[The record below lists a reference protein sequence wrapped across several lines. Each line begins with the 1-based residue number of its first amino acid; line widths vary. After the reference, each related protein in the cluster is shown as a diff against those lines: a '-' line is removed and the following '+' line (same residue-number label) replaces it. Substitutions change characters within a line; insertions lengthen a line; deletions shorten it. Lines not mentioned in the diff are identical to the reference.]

1 MLSGFDILLI
11 IAALTVLICGML
23 KRYRLWR
30 RGKPQSLDGNNKTI
44 RLGKVIKSVLGHQKV
59 LEDIYGGIAHLF
71 IFWGFIV
78 PLLLVVI
85 GQFRTVVDPAWAQ
98 WGSLLLDILGM
109 LALTGTGM
117 MLYKGLKDGR
127 GKKEDHLIHLWTLLA
142 ILITGFLAEGTRLKI
157 VETNFPYNL
166 LSSPVGFAISY
177 LMPASP
183 LLLKLMIRSHF
194 FLVLFF
200 IGGLPFTVMR
210 HAIAG
215 TMNLYYQEL
224 EPQGIIEHLALEG
237 ERFGTGKIDDFTW
250 KNLLF
255 TDACMSCGRCERSC
269 PAFISG
275 QPLSPRIVVREL
287 GKRMAETHA
296 IAPLDIYEQI
306 RLVNE
311 DGAFGGENIWCCT
324 TCLGCVESC
333 PVLVKH
339 PDIIVGM
346 RRHAVLTEATL
357 FPSEYKK
364 VFKNTEIFGDTLGK
378 GSLFR
383 EDWALNLNVKRIYND
398 PKVEM
403 LFWVGCMGALY
414 DERTR
419 NKTVK
424 ACRILE
430 KAGVDFGILGK
441 EERCCGDSARRM
453 GNEYLFQELAR
464 QNIQTLKKYN
474 VKKIVTFCPHGF
486 HVFKNEY
493 PQFGAD
499 FEVLHFTQLI
509 KILLDEG
516 KLKIQSKLDGLFT
529 YHDPCYMGRY
539 NNLYKTPRDL
549 LDALLISDLKE
560 MAHSKKGSFC
570 CGAGGGNFWRVRVVG
585 RRMETLRIEEAIG
598 TNTSGVITACP
609 FCEIMLESAANQ
621 KGLAHSFNV
630 MDILELVNQVT

>member
-1 MLSGFDILLI
+1 
-11 IAALTVLICGML
+11 
-23 KRYRLWR
+23 
-30 RGKPQSLDGNNKTI
+30 LD
-44 RLGKVIKSVLGHQKV
+44 
-59 LEDIYGGIAHLF
+59 
-71 IFWGFIV
+71 
-78 PLLLVVI
+78 LV
-85 GQFRTVVDPAWAQ
+85 
-98 WGSLLLDILGM
+98 GM
-109 LALTGTGM
+109 LAILGTVM
-117 MLYKGLKDGR
+117 FLYRDLRDR
-127 GKKEDHLIHLWTLLA
+127 QGKRKKSLIHLWILLGV
-142 ILITGFLAEGTRLKI
+142 LVSGFLAEGTRLQI
-157 VETNFPYNL
+157 VDAIGFYDCLYAPIGYC
-166 LSSPVGFAISY
+166 LSYI
-177 LMPASP
+177 MPGSP
-183 LLLKLMIRSHF
+183 LLLKLLIRSHF

-200 IGGLPFTVMR
+200 IATLPFTIMR
-210 HAIAG
+210 HAIAAM
-215 TMNLYYQEL
+215 MNVYYQKL
-224 EPQGIIEHLALEG
+224 EPRGIIEPIALQG
-237 ERFGTGKIDDFTW
+237 DYFGTGKIGDMSW
-250 KNLLF
+250 KHLLDA
-255 TDACMSCGRCERSC
+255 DACMSCSRCEKSC
-269 PAFISG
+269 PAFILG
-275 QPLSPRIVVREL
+275 QPLSPRGVIQEYGRQMV
-287 GKRMAETHA
+287 
-296 IAPLDIYEQI
+296 DSY
-306 RLVNE
+306 RLTPADAYKQPRLLNE
-311 DGAFGGENIWCCT
+311 DGTIGGEDIWCCT
-324 TCLGCVESC
+324 TCLACVEGC
-333 PVLVKH
+333 PVLVEHLDK
-339 PDIIVGM
+339 IVGI
-346 RRHAVLTEATL
+346 RRYSVLSEGKF
-357 FPSEYKK
+357 FPSEYKQ
-364 VFKNTEIFGDTLGK
+364 VFKDMEIFSDPLGK
-378 GSLFR
+378 GSLLR
-383 EDWALNLNVKRIYND
+383 EDWAMNLKIKRVYQD
-398 PKVEM
+398 PQIEI